1 MIKKH
6 SNVIDPARIHIQ
18 LNDSA
23 GIDEVGRGPL
33 AGPVVAAAVV
43 LGDHSTWEGVKDS
56 KALTPKRRANIA
68 EELKQDV
75 RAWALGRCEVTE
87 IDTLNI
93 FNASLLAM
101 RRAFEGLCAK
111 VSLVL
116 VDGKFAPELSVP
128 SYAIIKGDSRVTSI
142 SAASIL
148 AKVARDKEMQEL
160 DQYFPQY
167 GFAQHKGY
175 PTAKHIAALQEYGPC
190 CHHRQ
195 SFKPV
200 RAVMNASTSTI
211 KSAV

>member
-6 SNVIDPARIHIQ
+6 SNVIDPESIHIE
-18 LNDSA
+18 LDDSA

-43 LGDHSTWEGVKDS
+43 LGNGGNWEGVKDS
-56 KALTPKRRANIA
+56 KGLTPKQRTILA
-68 EELKQDV
+68 ENLQEQV
-75 RAWALGRCEVTE
+75 FAWALGRCEVGE

-101 RRAFEGLCAK
+101 RRAFEGLRAE

-128 SYAIIKGDSRVTSI
+128 SYAVIKGDSRVTSI

-148 AKVARDKEMQEL
+148 AKVERDREMQEL

-175 PTAKHIAALQEYGPC
+175 PTAKHIAALHEYGPC
-190 CHHRQ
+190 PHHRQ

-200 RAVMNASTSTI
+200 RAVLKNPMSI
-211 KSAV
+211 

>member
-6 SNVIDPARIHIQ
+6 SNVIDPTSIHIE
-18 LNDSA
+18 LADSA

-43 LGDHSTWEGVKDS
+43 LGNGGGWEGVRDS
-56 KALTPKRRANIA
+56 KGLTPGQRTQLACY
-68 EELKQDV
+68 LKENV
-75 RAWALGRCEVTE
+75 MAWALGRCEVAE
-87 IDTLNI
+87 IDSLNI

-101 RRAFEGLCAK
+101 RRAFEGLHTK
-111 VSLVL
+111 VSLAL

-128 SYAIIKGDSRVTSI
+128 SYAVIKGDCRVTSI

-148 AKVARDKEMQEL
+148 AKVARDQEMQEL
-160 DQYFPQY
+160 DLHFPQY

-175 PTAKHIAALQEYGPC
+175 PTAMHIAALRKYGPC
-190 CHHRQ
+190 PHHRQ

-200 RAVMNASTSTI
+200 RAVM
-211 KSAV
+211 AVPSSV

>member
-6 SNVIDPARIHIQ
+6 SNVIDPSSIHIE
-18 LNDSA
+18 LDDSA

-43 LGDHSTWEGVKDS
+43 LGNGSNWEGVRDS
-56 KALTPKRRANIA
+56 KALSPTQRSLLADKLR
-68 EELKQDV
+68 EQV
-75 RAWALGRCEVTE
+75 VAWALGRCEVGE

-101 RRAFEGLCAK
+101 RRAFEGLHAK
-111 VSLVL
+111 VSLAL
-116 VDGKFAPELSVP
+116 VDGKYAPELAVP
-128 SYAIIKGDSRVTSI
+128 SYAVIKGDSRVTSI

-148 AKVARDKEMQEL
+148 AKVARDREMQVL
-160 DQYFPQY
+160 DRSFPQY

-175 PTAKHIAALQEYGPC
+175 PTAKHIAALREHGPC
-190 CHHRQ
+190 PHHRQ

-200 RAVMNASTSTI
+200 RAVLPGVTSI
-211 KSAV
+211 

>member
-6 SNVIDPARIHIQ
+6 SNVIDPASIHIE
-18 LNDSA
+18 LDDSA

-43 LGDHSTWEGVKDS
+43 LGNGNSWEGVKDS
-56 KALTPKRRANIA
+56 KGLSPKQRTLLA
-68 EELKQDV
+68 ENLREQV
-75 RAWALGRCEVTE
+75 VAWALGRCEVDE

-101 RRAFEGLCAK
+101 RRAFEGLHAK
-111 VSLVL
+111 VSLAL

-128 SYAIIKGDSRVTSI
+128 SYAVIKGDSRVTSI

-148 AKVARDKEMQEL
+148 AKVARDREMQEL

-175 PTAKHIAALQEYGPC
+175 PTAKHIAALREHGPC
-190 CHHRQ
+190 PHHRQ

-200 RAVMNASTSTI
+200 RAVLNSTTSI
-211 KSAV
+211 

>member
-6 SNVIDPARIHIQ
+6 SNVIDPESINVE
-18 LNDSA
+18 LDNSA

-43 LGDHSTWEGVKDS
+43 LGNKRGWEEVKDS
-56 KALTPKRRANIA
+56 KALTPKQRMNMSDT
-68 EELKQDV
+68 LKEDV
-75 RAWALGRCEVTE
+75 TAWSLGRCEVEE

-93 FNASLLAM
+93 FYASLLAM
-101 RRAFEGLCAK
+101 RRAFEGLRAQ
-111 VSLVL
+111 VALAL

-128 SYAIIKGDSRVTSI
+128 SYAVIKGDSRVISI

-148 AKVARDKEMQEL
+148 AKVARDLEMQEL
-160 DQYFPQY
+160 DQHFPQY

-175 PTAKHIAALQEYGPC
+175 PTAQHIAALRKYGPC
-190 CHHRQ
+190 CHHRR

-200 RAVMNASTSTI
+200 RAVMNTSRPI
-211 KSAV
+211 

>member
-6 SNVIDPARIHIQ
+6 SNVIDPASINFE
-18 LNDSA
+18 LDNSA

-43 LGDHSTWEGVKDS
+43 LGNKKGWQGVKDS
-56 KALTPKRRANIA
+56 KALTPRQRTNMSDA
-68 EELKQDV
+68 LKEDV
-75 RAWALGRCEVTE
+75 KAWSLGRCEVEE

-93 FNASLLAM
+93 FYASLLAM
-101 RRAFEGLCAK
+101 RRAFEGLRAQ
-111 VSLVL
+111 VALAL

-128 SYAIIKGDSRVTSI
+128 SYAVIKGDSRVTSI

-148 AKVARDKEMQEL
+148 AKVARDLEMQEL
-160 DQYFPQY
+160 DQHFPQY

-175 PTAKHIAALQEYGPC
+175 PTAQHIAALREYGPC

-200 RAVMNASTSTI
+200 RAVMDASRSI
-211 KSAV
+211 